1 MLKRI
6 FIIAAFC
13 SSLAWVAS
21 TAVAADK
28 TAAVTAAVEQLR
40 VLMVTP
46 DAAKLNAL
54 VADQLSYGHS
64 DGHLNNKATFV
75 SDLVTGV
82 SHFLSITLKEQTVS
96 VVGDVAIVRHV
107 LTGETHDKGKDPATV
122 NINVLQIWQKQGG
135 HWKLLARQSVP
146 VKK

>member
-1 MLKRI
+1 MLRKV
-6 FIIAAFC
+6 FIIVALF

-21 TAVAADK
+21 AAAAAND

-40 VLMVTP
+40 VLMLTP

-82 SHFLSITLKEQTVS
+82 SHFLTLTLKEQTVT
-96 VVGDVAIVRHV
+96 VVGDVAIVRHI
-107 LTGETHDKGKDPATV
+107 LSGDTHDKGKDPNTV
-122 NINVLQIWQKQGG
+122 NINVLQIWQKQAGK
-135 HWKLLARQSVP
+135 WKLLARQSVP